1 MNNFFIRRFPAAE
14 IRTDSNYAINAI
26 QQYAPRWRNNADQNG
41 QWRNARGKLI
51 WNLVDDNGNVK
62 IQVIL
67 SSIKN
72 SSKK

>member
-26 QQYAPRWRNNADQNG
+26 RQYAPRWRNNADQNG

-51 WNLVDDNGNVK
+51 
-62 IQVIL
+62 
-67 SSIKN
+67 
-72 SSKK
+72 